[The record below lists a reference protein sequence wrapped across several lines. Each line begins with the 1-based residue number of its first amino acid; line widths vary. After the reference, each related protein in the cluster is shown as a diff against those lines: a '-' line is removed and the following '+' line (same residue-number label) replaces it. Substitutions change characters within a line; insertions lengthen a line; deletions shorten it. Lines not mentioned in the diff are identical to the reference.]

1 MAEKAAISRGAGGD
15 DDGRVRPEEDD
26 VGKGAG
32 DDASSSAASASAV
45 DAVAEWRAE
54 SASSPARMTPYGSNS
69 DFTEEESPVE
79 PSVDATGDGR
89 FGFCERLV
97 KELKVNS
104 PEGST
109 GAYGGVVDLSVSGMG
124 GWIRVVRES
133 RVGACEMTVRVW
145 GPRGLEVFAREPMP
159 TGL

>member
-1 MAEKAAISRGAGGD
+1 M
-15 DDGRVRPEEDD
+15 
-26 VGKGAG
+26 
-32 DDASSSAASASAV
+32 
-45 DAVAEWRAE
+45 
-54 SASSPARMTPYGSNS
+54 
-69 DFTEEESPVE
+69 
-79 PSVDATGDGR
+79 DATGDGR

-97 KELKVNS
+97 KELEVNS

-109 GAYGGVVDLSVSGMG
+109 GAYGGVMDLSVSGMG

-133 RVGACEMTVRVW
+133 RVGVCEMTVRVW